1 MKCKCPSCHATGS
14 LEMFT
19 NDEASQAFVSVLNLT
34 GELAKP
40 LIKYLGLFRSE
51 NRDLSFS
58 RTAKLINEIAPD
70 IVAGQISR
78 NRISYPAP
86 KKAWIWAINIMLERR
101 EQGLLQ
107 LPLKTHGYLYE
118 VISSYKP
125 DEQTQTQT
133 QHHGAEIK
141 PKLVTEPSRYER
153 EMIKRQQAYAD
164 QQMIEHER
172 QKHEPISAE
181 SKEMLSFIN
190 KMRQPHE
197 VRTLKG
203 IPVEQLPAYLRDKR
217 KQGETLEECY
227 QRLKKREIEAEAKA
241 KANQPTETNL

>member
-1 MKCKCPSCHATGS
+1 MKCKCPNCYATGS

-70 IVAGQISR
+70 IVAGQIQR
-78 NRISYPAP
+78 NRQTFQAP
-86 KKAWIWAINIMLERR
+86 KKAWIWAINQVLERR

-107 LPLKTHGYLYE
+107 LPLKSHGYLYE

-125 DEQTQTQT
+125 EEYQPQNQQTTGDKILR
-133 QHHGAEIK
+133 H
-141 PKLVTEPSRYER
+141 TEPSRYER
-153 EMIKRQQAYAD
+153 EQQKQSYYE
-164 QQMIEHER
+164 QQLAEHEKL
-172 QKHEPISAE
+172 KHEPLAPSV
-181 SKEMLSFIN
+181 KELFSFMN
-190 KMRQPHE
+190 KMRQPNSE
-197 VRTLKG
+197 IRTLKG
-203 IPVEQLPAYLRDKR
+203 IPVEQLPAYLLDKR
-217 KQGETLEECY
+217 IDGETLEDCY
-227 QRLKKREIEAEAKA
+227 QRLKALENE
-241 KANQPTETNL
+241 NQLNGENQ